1 MYPCLQISQTGVS
14 NTSSKSFISRTMGST
29 LEPGV
34 GSELQAQQ
42 HVLSSNAVGRSGEAG
57 ASSQRSLLTVLYSVV
72 MSLPVPDDPSLLRRK
87 LKQSLFS
94 LLHSEM
100 ESLERAERGVMRGV
114 ARAVLTRAMSRAHST
129 NALAR
134 AVLLH
139 EPLYHTF
146 SCMVKVEYVSYTNLH
161 LRKFFGII

>member
-57 ASSQRSLLTVLYSVV
+57 ASS
-72 MSLPVPDDPSLLRRK
+72 
-87 LKQSLFS
+87 
-94 LLHSEM
+94 
-100 ESLERAERGVMRGV
+100 
-114 ARAVLTRAMSRAHST
+114 
-129 NALAR
+129 
-134 AVLLH
+134 
-139 EPLYHTF
+139 
-146 SCMVKVEYVSYTNLH
+146 
-161 LRKFFGII
+161 